1 MMLKKAYAKLIG
13 FWVRMSCKELV
24 LFFLQILHIF
34 PKLYK
39 ITWSSHIKFSFYEK
53 ATKICAIFVI
63 GFDVNSVNVKN
74 MRKIAQIFEV
84 FSEKLNFKD
93 LVKTQGDEKRK
104 ILL

>member
-1 MMLKKAYAKLIG
+1 MLHNVQFIWEDHKNL
-13 FWVRMSCKELV
+13 RNLP
-24 LFFLQILHIF
+24 H
-34 PKLYK
+34 
-39 ITWSSHIKFSFYEK
+39 
-53 ATKICAIFVI
+53 
-63 GFDVNSVNVKN
+63 GFDVHQVNVKT